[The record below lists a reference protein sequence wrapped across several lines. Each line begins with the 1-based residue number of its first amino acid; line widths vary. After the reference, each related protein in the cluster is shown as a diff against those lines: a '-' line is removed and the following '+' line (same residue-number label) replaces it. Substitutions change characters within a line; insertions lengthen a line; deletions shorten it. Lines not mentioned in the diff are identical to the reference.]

1 MLPIHKILVPINFTE
16 ACRSSARF
24 AIDLASAWDA
34 SVWIVHVLEPV
45 GSAIGFESAIMLED
59 SLRSQRQRA
68 SGELDGFLG
77 IPSSEKLQRIL
88 MEGDPAT
95 EIVRLAHN
103 ERFNLILLPT
113 RGYGIFR
120 RLLLGSVTAKVLH
133 DADCPV
139 WTGVHPEAVTGD
151 GVISIHRVA
160 CAVDLGPQTRTAL
173 NWAAEFARESKAA
186 LSVVHILPL
195 VPDLVW
201 RDQLADIAREQI
213 RTSLSDVGVEAD
225 VHLSFGNI
233 PAALTEVVRQLRSD
247 LVVIGRGHLTAGARL
262 NGGAYAIIRDSA
274 CPVVSV

>member
-1 MLPIHKILVPINFTE
+1 
-16 ACRSSARF
+16 
-24 AIDLASAWDA
+24 
-34 SVWIVHVLEPV
+34 VLEPV

-68 SGELDGFLG
+68 SDELEGFLG